1 MSPKLH
7 KRSPPIQI
15 MPRAH
20 NEEEVEE
27 ILTWEYINVIHGDD
41 SFYDDDLMNG
51 IIDANIRVWMNALGK
66 YDNMEKDKKNSGFDN
81 LLQKNI

>member
-1 MSPKLH
+1 
-7 KRSPPIQI
+7 